1 MSSSWGTSWGNFWAN
16 AWGTITSVLTPSIAG
31 ACEVFSRLAFPTR
44 ATDGTPS
51 QTVNSVQ
58 IYRTQAVEF
67 APTMSISHSSVNPTN
82 MNHISQ
88 SDSYTTAAASQNTH
102 KVPQNESN
110 PLISTAKDSNFVTD
124 STVEDL

>member
-1 MSSSWGTSWGNFWAN
+1 MSYFGKFKGSYAGSWWGTLVAIF
-16 AWGTITSVLTPSIAG
+16 TPSIAG
-31 ACEVFSRLAFPTR
+31 FCEVFSRFAYPAR

-58 IYRTQAVEF
+58 IYRN
-67 APTMSISHSSVNPTN
+67 SVADFVPLMEVSLLSLNPVNTTY
-82 MNHISQ
+82 IPQ
-88 SDSYTTAAASQNTH
+88 SESYTTAVASQNTH

-124 STVEDL
+124 STAEIL